1 MKTMSGSG
9 SLRDGGSLESMGRQ
23 RQVSPV
29 REQCLA
35 CGGCIHS
42 FFFFSE
48 KKPSGVCTKWQLRL
62 SPVSPNITNLPKR
75 SHGLLEESLIDGE
88 KWGVSL

>member
-42 FFFFSE
+42 FFFFRE
-48 KKPSGVCTKWQLRL
+48 KTLRGLYQMATAIVSCESKYHQPSQEKPWPS
-62 SPVSPNITNLPKR
+62 
-75 SHGLLEESLIDGE
+75 
-88 KWGVSL
+88 